1 MIIVMAD
8 SACTKFDTLIIQVK
22 LLKSMPHFNVNP
34 DFAIMG
40 VTMMHVL
47 HSPETVMMAGYA
59 IT

>member
-1 MIIVMAD
+1 MAD